1 MFEGP
6 ATPPL
11 AVFALTVL
19 ALLAFAANSVLG
31 RFALASGDID
41 PASYTGL
48 RLAAG
53 AVVLALLLWTGSR
66 SGERRRGRP
75 GSWAGAAMLFAYAG
89 AFSFAYLSLD
99 TGTGALVLFGAVQ
112 FTIIGASL
120 VRGHRPSGLEWL
132 GMAFAVAGFVYLML
146 PGATAPSPAGFV
158 MMAASGVAW
167 GFYTLIGRG
176 SRRPLA
182 DTAGNFVMSVP
193 LAGVLLAV
201 AVIGGLALRI
211 GWFGGLLAI
220 VSGGITS
227 ALGYAVW
234 YRVLPSLTPTLAA
247 VVQLLVPVIAAL
259 GGVLIVGEAVTLR
272 LAAAGVLILG
282 GVAIA
287 TFGRR
292 PASCR

>member
-1 MFEGP
+1 MPEHP
-6 ATPPL
+6 ASSPL
-11 AVFALTVL
+11 SVFALTVL

-48 RLAAG
+48 RLVSG
-53 AVVLALLLWTGSR
+53 ALVLVALLWAGSR
-66 SGERRRGRP
+66 RRERPDRRP
-75 GSWAGAAMLFAYAG
+75 GSWAGAVMLFGYAA

-99 TGTGALVLFGAVQ
+99 TGTGALILFGAVQ
-112 FTIIGASL
+112 LTIIAASL
-120 VRGHRPSGLEWL
+120 VRGHRPAGLEWL
-132 GMAFAVAGFVYLML
+132 GMALAVVGFVYLML
-146 PGATAPSPAGFV
+146 PGAAAPSPVGFV
-158 MMAASGVAW
+158 LMAASGVAW

-193 LAGVLLAV
+193 LAGILLA
-201 AVIGGLALRI
+201 AGLTGGLALHV
-211 GWFGGLLAI
+211 GWFGAVLAMI
-220 VSGGITS
+220 SGGITS

-259 GGVLIVGEAVTLR
+259 GGVLIVGEALTLR
-272 LAAAGVLILG
+272 LAAAGILILG
-282 GVAIA
+282 GVAVA

-292 PASCR
+292 PT